1 MSIFTSG
8 GFSGYG
14 YSNSSPDRYTVG
26 LNFPDIGSSSRHDDS
41 KVLNE
46 ITESVREVNR
56 GLPQWKISRLPTH
69 TYGETP
75 TCGWWWE
82 KKKRFVADDS
92 QCSICLVDYENGD
105 KIATLTPCKCNHIY
119 HKDCISEWLKK
130 STVCCV
136 CKRQVR
142 C

>member
-1 MSIFTSG
+1 MTENRVCRCRCHCPCLCPECRPLPRFVCPYCPVPYSLVRDDPPTSG

-41 KVLNE
+41 KEVNE

-82 KKKRFVADDS
+82 KKKRYV
-92 QCSICLVDYENGD
+92 
-105 KIATLTPCKCNHIY
+105 
-119 HKDCISEWLKK
+119 
-130 STVCCV
+130 VCANARSAV
-136 CKRQVR
+136 K
-142 C
+142 

>member
-1 MSIFTSG
+1 MYMQINTHYFC
-8 GFSGYG
+8 Y
-14 YSNSSPDRYTVG
+14 VG
-26 LNFPDIGSSSRHDDS
+26 EQE
-41 KVLNE
+41 VNE

-92 QCSICLVDYENGD
+92 QYVITIYSSIQNILIFFV
-105 KIATLTPCKCNHIY
+105 KIY
-119 HKDCISEWLKK
+119 HMH
-130 STVCCV
+130 V
-136 CKRQVR
+136 QVLVWTML
-142 C
+142 